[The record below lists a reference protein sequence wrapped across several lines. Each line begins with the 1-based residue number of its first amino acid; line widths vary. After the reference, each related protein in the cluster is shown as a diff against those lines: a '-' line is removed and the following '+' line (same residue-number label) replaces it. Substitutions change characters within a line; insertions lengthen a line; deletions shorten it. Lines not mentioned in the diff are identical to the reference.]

1 MIVSVYVSACLKII
15 LVPIADHCLDS
26 VVTLEAGEAGGHT
39 GGLDQVATLC
49 GDITRLLSRDIVFR
63 DIRRLRI
70 RFVSGSVTNVRGH
83 RGFNFSIKTLT
94 PNGGRDS
101 PIMAAYV
108 IGVVLFLLALICVAV
123 LIRKKTSN
131 RSRRRPRSRSTWQGA
146 APTAGMSLHSE
157 R

>member
-1 MIVSVYVSACLKII
+1 MSVCVGDSVKIYP
-15 LVPIADHCLDS
+15 VPLADHCLDS

-49 GDITRLLSRDIVFR
+49 GDISRLISRDIVFT

-70 RFVSGSVTNVRGH
+70 RFVSGSVPYVRGH
-83 RGFNFSIKTLT
+83 RGFSFSIKTLNL
-94 PNGGRDS
+94 NGGRDQS
-101 PIMAAYV
+101 IMAAYV
-108 IGVVLFLLALICVAV
+108 IGVVLFLLALICIAV
-123 LIRKKTSN
+123 LIRKKTSS

-146 APTAGMSLHSE
+146 APTAGMSLHAE